1 MDERD
6 RAIIRELQADARLT
20 NRQLAAR
27 VELAPSSCS
36 VRTRG
41 LEERGVITGYHA
53 QVDLDRVGRGVQALI
68 AFQVRPLSRDVIRS
82 FEAFAL
88 QQPEVLSIFVI
99 GGGDDFLVHVAVPA
113 VADMHALLMDR
124 FSKRKEVV
132 GFRTSLVY
140 DHTHRWTVEPMI
152 ED

>member
-1 MDERD
+1 
-6 RAIIRELQADARLT
+6 
-20 NRQLAAR
+20 
-27 VELAPSSCS
+27 
-36 VRTRG
+36 
-41 LEERGVITGYHA
+41 
-53 QVDLDRVGRGVQALI
+53 
-68 AFQVRPLSRDVIRS
+68 VIRS

-140 DHTHRWTVEPMI
+140 DHTHRWTVEPAM

>member
-1 MDERD
+1 VDERD
-6 RAIIRELQADARLT
+6 RAILRELQADGRLT

-27 VELAPSSCS
+27 VALAPSSCL
-36 VRTRG
+36 VRTRA
-41 LEERGVITGYHA
+41 LEDRGVVAGYHA
-53 QVDLDRVGRGVQALI
+53 EVDLARIGRGVQALI

-88 QQPEVLSIFVI
+88 GQPEVLSVFVL

-113 VADMHALLMDR
+113 VPDLHALLLDR

-132 GFRTSLVY
+132 GFRTSIVY
-140 DHTHRWTVEPMI
+140 DHTRRWVVEPDG
-152 ED
+152 E